1 MSNYYSQEPPTSGKV
16 ILITN
21 YGNIDIELW
30 TKETPKTCKNFI
42 QLCLENYYNNNI
54 FFRIINKFMIQ
65 TGDKTNSGKSG
76 SSIYNNLEFKD
87 EIHSR
92 LKFNHRGMVAMA
104 NKNIKNSN
112 LSQFF
117 ITMDKCPWLNNKHT
131 IFGKVIGDTFFNAQ
145 NINELL
151 TNKND
156 YPIVDPLPMI
166 IKTEVVINPFN
177 DIIPREI
184 NYNINNNE
192 NNLNN
197 NNDIENNKTKENNEQ
212 NENKNLNKDYLNN
225 NLLSIDENEN
235 FNNEININ
243 LKKKSKNY
251 KEDDN
256 NNNIKINKII
266 NENEKENENKKE
278 ENKNSIKNLNS
289 ENSVSESE
297 SVSLSEN
304 DERVKKAK
312 NKIDEEYNNN
322 LKENEKQLKN
332 DIKLLQKKF
341 IRNENTNTLESNIE
355 IFNEKKLTPLEK
367 YNLKY
372 KSKKLNV
379 KDKEEILKNFTNKIS
394 KAKNLRIKNWLNIKL
409 KFQIDSQRAYDLN
422 NINKEED
429 HK

>member
-1 MSNYYSQEPPTSGKV
+1 MSNYYSQEPPTTGKV

-65 TGDKTNSGKSG
+65 TGDKTNSGKNG

-92 LKFNHRGMVAMA
+92 LKFNHRGIVAMA

-145 NINELL
+145 TINELL
-151 TNKND
+151 TDKND
-156 YPIVDPLPMI
+156 YPKVDPLPMI

-177 DIIPREI
+177 DIIPRKI
-184 NYNINNNE
+184 NYDDNIKE
-192 NNLNN
+192 NNLNITN
-197 NNDIENNKTKENNEQ
+197 NNIENNKNKDNDKK
-212 NENKNLNKDYLNN
+212 NENQILNYNKDYLNN
-225 NLLSIDENEN
+225 NLLSIDDNEN

-243 LKKKSKNY
+243 LKKKNKNY
-251 KEDDN
+251 KEDE
-256 NNNIKINKII
+256 NNNIEINNII
-266 NENEKENENKKE
+266 DKNEKEENQNSTKKLTPE
-278 ENKNSIKNLNS
+278 NSI
-289 ENSVSESE
+289 SESE

-304 DERVKKAK
+304 DERVKNAK
-312 NKIDEEYNNN
+312 NKINEEYN

-332 DIKLLQKKF
+332 DIKFLQKK
-341 IRNENTNTLESNIE
+341 ILRNENNINTVLESNIE
-355 IFNEKKLTPLEK
+355 NINEKKLTPLEK

-379 KDKEEILKNFTNKIS
+379 KDKEEILKNFTNKIN

-422 NINKEED
+422 NINKEEE

>member
-1 MSNYYSQEPPTSGKV
+1 MSNYYSQEPPTTGKV

-65 TGDKTNSGKSG
+65 TGDKTNSGKNG

-92 LKFNHRGMVAMA
+92 LKFNHRGIVAMA

-145 NINELL
+145 TINELL
-151 TNKND
+151 TDKND
-156 YPIVDPLPMI
+156 YPKVDPLPMI

-177 DIIPREI
+177 DIIPRKI
-184 NYNINNNE
+184 NYDDNIKE
-192 NNLNN
+192 NNLNIAN
-197 NNDIENNKTKENNEQ
+197 NNIENNKNKDNDKK
-212 NENKNLNKDYLNN
+212 NENQILNYNKDYLNN
-225 NLLSIDENEN
+225 NLLSIDDNEN

-243 LKKKSKNY
+243 LKKKNKNY
-251 KEDDN
+251 KEDE
-256 NNNIKINKII
+256 NNNIEINNII
-266 NENEKENENKKE
+266 DKNEKEENQNSTKKLTPE
-278 ENKNSIKNLNS
+278 NSI
-289 ENSVSESE
+289 SESE

-304 DERVKKAK
+304 DERVKNAK
-312 NKIDEEYNNN
+312 NKINEEYN

-332 DIKLLQKKF
+332 DIKFLQKK
-341 IRNENTNTLESNIE
+341 ILRNENNINTVLESNIE
-355 IFNEKKLTPLEK
+355 NINEKKLTPLEK

-379 KDKEEILKNFTNKIS
+379 KDKEEILKNFSNKIN

-422 NINKEED
+422 NINKEEE

>member
-1 MSNYYSQEPPTSGKV
+1 MSNYYSQEPPTTGKV

-65 TGDKTNSGKSG
+65 TGDKTNSGKNG

-92 LKFNHRGMVAMA
+92 LKFNHRGIVAMA

-145 NINELL
+145 TINELL
-151 TNKND
+151 TDKND
-156 YPIVDPLPMI
+156 YPKVDPLPMI

-177 DIIPREI
+177 DIIPRKI
-184 NYNINNNE
+184 NYDDNIKE
-192 NNLNN
+192 NNLNIAN
-197 NNDIENNKTKENNEQ
+197 NNIENNKNKDNDKK
-212 NENKNLNKDYLNN
+212 NENQILNYNKDYLNN
-225 NLLSIDENEN
+225 NLLSIDDNEN

-243 LKKKSKNY
+243 LKKKNKNY
-251 KEDDN
+251 KEDE
-256 NNNIKINKII
+256 NNNIEINNII
-266 NENEKENENKKE
+266 DKNEKEENQNSTKKLTPE
-278 ENKNSIKNLNS
+278 NSI
-289 ENSVSESE
+289 SESE

-304 DERVKKAK
+304 DERVKNAK
-312 NKIDEEYNNN
+312 NKINEEYN

-332 DIKLLQKKF
+332 DIKFLQKK
-341 IRNENTNTLESNIE
+341 ILRNENNINTVLESTIENI
-355 IFNEKKLTPLEK
+355 NEKKLTPLEK

-379 KDKEEILKNFTNKIS
+379 KDKEEILKNFTNKIN

-422 NINKEED
+422 NINKEEE

>member
-1 MSNYYSQEPPTSGKV
+1 MSNYYSQEPPTTGKV

-151 TNKND
+151 TDKND

-184 NYNINNNE
+184 NYNNNNNE
-192 NNLNN
+192 NNSNN
-197 NNDIENNKTKENNEQ
+197 NNENNKIKENNEQ
-212 NENKNLNKDYLNN
+212 NENKNLNKDYLSN

-256 NNNIKINKII
+256 NNNNIEINKII
-266 NENEKENENKKE
+266 NENENKKE
-278 ENKNSIKNLNS
+278 ENKNSIKKINS
-289 ENSVSESE
+289 EN
-297 SVSLSEN
+297 L
-304 DERVKKAK
+304 KKQK
-312 NKIDEEYNNN
+312 
-322 LKENEKQLKN
+322 
-332 DIKLLQKKF
+332 IKLMK
-341 IRNENTNTLESNIE
+341 NI
-355 IFNEKKLTPLEK
+355 I
-367 YNLKY
+367 
-372 KSKKLNV
+372 
-379 KDKEEILKNFTNKIS
+379 II
-394 KAKNLRIKNWLNIKL
+394 
-409 KFQIDSQRAYDLN
+409 
-422 NINKEED
+422 
-429 HK
+429 

>member
-1 MSNYYSQEPPTSGKV
+1 MSNYYSQEPPTTGKV

-65 TGDKTNSGKSG
+65 TGDKTNSGKNG

-92 LKFNHRGMVAMA
+92 LKFNHRGIVAMA

-145 NINELL
+145 TINELL
-151 TNKND
+151 TDKND
-156 YPIVDPLPMI
+156 YPKVDPLPMI

-177 DIIPREI
+177 DIIPRKI
-184 NYNINNNE
+184 NYDDNIKE
-192 NNLNN
+192 NNLNITN
-197 NNDIENNKTKENNEQ
+197 NNIENNKNKDNDKK
-212 NENKNLNKDYLNN
+212 NENQILNYNKDYLNN
-225 NLLSIDENEN
+225 NLLSIDDNEN

-243 LKKKSKNY
+243 LKKKNKNY
-251 KEDDN
+251 KEDE
-256 NNNIKINKII
+256 NNNIEINNII
-266 NENEKENENKKE
+266 DKNEKEENQNSTKKLTPE
-278 ENKNSIKNLNS
+278 NSI
-289 ENSVSESE
+289 SESE

-304 DERVKKAK
+304 DERVKNAK
-312 NKIDEEYNNN
+312 NKINEEYN
-322 LKENEKQLKN
+322 LKENENQLKN
-332 DIKLLQKKF
+332 DIKFLQKK
-341 IRNENTNTLESNIE
+341 ILRNENNINTVLESNIE
-355 IFNEKKLTPLEK
+355 NINEKKLTPLEK

-379 KDKEEILKNFTNKIS
+379 KDKEEILKNFSNKIN

-422 NINKEED
+422 NINKEEE

>member
-151 TNKND
+151 TDKND

-184 NYNINNNE
+184 NYNTNNNEDNSNNNNE
-192 NNLNN
+192 NNK
-197 NNDIENNKTKENNEQ
+197 IKENNEQ
-212 NENKNLNKDYLNN
+212 NENKNLNKDYLSN

-256 NNNIKINKII
+256 NNNNIEINKII
-266 NENEKENENKKE
+266 NENENKKE
-278 ENKNSIKNLNS
+278 ENNNSIKKLNS

-312 NKIDEEYNNN
+312 NKINEEYNNNN

-341 IRNENTNTLESNIE
+341 TRNENTSIISEESNI
-355 IFNEKKLTPLEK
+355 NEKKITPLEK

-372 KSKKLNV
+372 KSKKLNA

-422 NINKEED
+422 NINKEEE

>member
-1 MSNYYSQEPPTSGKV
+1 MSNYYSQEPPTTGKV

-145 NINELL
+145 TINELL
-151 TNKND
+151 TDKND
-156 YPIVDPLPMI
+156 YPKVDPLPMI

-177 DIIPREI
+177 DIIPRKI
-184 NYNINNNE
+184 NYDDNIKE
-192 NNLNN
+192 NNLNITN
-197 NNDIENNKTKENNEQ
+197 NNIENNKNKDNDKK
-212 NENKNLNKDYLNN
+212 NENQILNYNKDYLNN
-225 NLLSIDENEN
+225 NLLSIDDNEN

-243 LKKKSKNY
+243 LKKKNKNY
-251 KEDDN
+251 KEDE
-256 NNNIKINKII
+256 NNNIEINNII
-266 NENEKENENKKE
+266 DKNEKEENQNSTKK
-278 ENKNSIKNLNS
+278 LTP
-289 ENSVSESE
+289 ENSNSESE

-304 DERVKKAK
+304 DERVKNAK
-312 NKIDEEYNNN
+312 NKINEEYN

-332 DIKLLQKKF
+332 DIKFLQKK
-341 IRNENTNTLESNIE
+341 ILRNENNINTVLESNIE
-355 IFNEKKLTPLEK
+355 NINEKKLTPLEK

-379 KDKEEILKNFTNKIS
+379 KDKEEILKNFSNKIN

-422 NINKEED
+422 NINKEEE

>member
-151 TNKND
+151 TDKND

-184 NYNINNNE
+184 NYNTNNNE
-192 NNLNN
+192 NNSNN
-197 NNDIENNKTKENNEQ
+197 NNENNKIKENNEK
-212 NENKNLNKDYLNN
+212 NENKNLNKDYLSN

-256 NNNIKINKII
+256 NNNNIEINKII
-266 NENEKENENKKE
+266 NENENKKE
-278 ENKNSIKNLNS
+278 ENNNSIKK

-312 NKIDEEYNNN
+312 NKINEEYNNNN

-341 IRNENTNTLESNIE
+341 TRNENTNTISESNIE
-355 IFNEKKLTPLEK
+355 NINEKKITPLEK

-372 KSKKLNV
+372 KSKKLNA

>member
-1 MSNYYSQEPPTSGKV
+1 MSNYYSQEPPTTGKV

-145 NINELL
+145 TINELL
-151 TNKND
+151 TDKND
-156 YPIVDPLPMI
+156 YPKVDPLPMI

-177 DIIPREI
+177 DIIPRKI
-184 NYNINNNE
+184 NYDDNIKE
-192 NNLNN
+192 NNLNITN
-197 NNDIENNKTKENNEQ
+197 NNIENNKNKDNDKK
-212 NENKNLNKDYLNN
+212 NENQILNYNKDYLNN
-225 NLLSIDENEN
+225 NLLSIDDNEN

-243 LKKKSKNY
+243 LKKKNKNY
-251 KEDDN
+251 KEDE
-256 NNNIKINKII
+256 NNNIEINNII
-266 NENEKENENKKE
+266 DKNEKEENQNSTKKLTPE
-278 ENKNSIKNLNS
+278 NSI
-289 ENSVSESE
+289 SESE

-304 DERVKKAK
+304 DERVKNAK
-312 NKIDEEYNNN
+312 NKINEEYN
-322 LKENEKQLKN
+322 LKENENQLKN
-332 DIKLLQKKF
+332 DIKFLQKK
-341 IRNENTNTLESNIE
+341 ILRNENNINTVLESNIE
-355 IFNEKKLTPLEK
+355 NINEKKLTPLEK

-379 KDKEEILKNFTNKIS
+379 KDKEEILKNFTNKIN

-422 NINKEED
+422 NINKEEE

>member
-151 TNKND
+151 TDKND

-184 NYNINNNE
+184 NYNANNNE
-192 NNLNN
+192 NNENN
-197 NNDIENNKTKENNEQ
+197 NNENNKMKENNEK
-212 NENKNLNKDYLNN
+212 NENKNLNKDYLSN

-256 NNNIKINKII
+256 NNNNIEINKII
-266 NENEKENENKKE
+266 NENENKKE
-278 ENKNSIKNLNS
+278 ENNNSIKK

-312 NKIDEEYNNN
+312 NKINEEYNNNN

-341 IRNENTNTLESNIE
+341 TRNENTSIISEESNI
-355 IFNEKKLTPLEK
+355 NEKKITPLEK

-372 KSKKLNV
+372 KSKKLNA

-422 NINKEED
+422 NINKEEE

>member
-1 MSNYYSQEPPTSGKV
+1 MSNYYSQEPPTTGKV

-65 TGDKTNSGKSG
+65 TGDKTNSGKNG

-92 LKFNHRGMVAMA
+92 LKFNHRGIVAMA

-145 NINELL
+145 TINELL
-151 TNKND
+151 TDKND
-156 YPIVDPLPMI
+156 YPKVDPLPMI

-177 DIIPREI
+177 DIIPRKI
-184 NYNINNNE
+184 NYDDNIKE
-192 NNLNN
+192 NNLNITN
-197 NNDIENNKTKENNEQ
+197 NNIENNKNKDNDKK
-212 NENKNLNKDYLNN
+212 NENQILNNNKDYLNN
-225 NLLSIDENEN
+225 NLLSIDDNEN

-243 LKKKSKNY
+243 LKKKNKNY
-251 KEDDN
+251 KEDE
-256 NNNIKINKII
+256 NNNIEINNII
-266 NENEKENENKKE
+266 DKNEKEENQNSTKK
-278 ENKNSIKNLNS
+278 LTP
-289 ENSVSESE
+289 ENSNSESE

-304 DERVKKAK
+304 DERVKNAK
-312 NKIDEEYNNN
+312 NKINEEYNNN

-341 IRNENTNTLESNIE
+341 TRNENTSIISESNIE
-355 IFNEKKLTPLEK
+355 NINEKKLTPLEK

-379 KDKEEILKNFTNKIS
+379 KDKEEILKNFSNKIN

-422 NINKEED
+422 NINKEEE

>member
-1 MSNYYSQEPPTSGKV
+1 MSNYYSQEPPTTGKV

-92 LKFNHRGMVAMA
+92 LKFNHRGIVAMA

-151 TNKND
+151 TDKND
-156 YPIVDPLPMI
+156 FPKVDPLPMI
-166 IKTEVVINPFN
+166 IKTEIVINPFN
-177 DIIPREI
+177 DIIPRKI
-184 NYNINNNE
+184 NYDDNNNE
-192 NNLNN
+192 NNLNITN
-197 NNDIENNKTKENNEQ
+197 NNIENNKNENNDKN
-212 NENKNLNKDYLNN
+212 NEKIINNNKDYLNN
-225 NLLSIDENEN
+225 NLLSIDDNEN

-243 LKKKSKNY
+243 LKKKNKNY
-251 KEDDN
+251 KEDE
-256 NNNIKINKII
+256 NNNIEINTIINK
-266 NENEKENENKKE
+266 NEKE
-278 ENKNSIKNLNS
+278 ENKNSEKELTP
-289 ENSVSESE
+289 ENNISDSE

-304 DERVKKAK
+304 DERVKNAK
-312 NKIDEEYNNN
+312 NKINEEYN

-332 DIKLLQKKF
+332 DIKFLQKK
-341 IRNENTNTLESNIE
+341 ILRNENNTNTVLESNFENI
-355 IFNEKKLTPLEK
+355 NEKKLTPLEK

-379 KDKEEILKNFTNKIS
+379 KDKEEILKNFTNKIN

-422 NINKEED
+422 NINKEDE

>member
-1 MSNYYSQEPPTSGKV
+1 MSNYYSQEPPTTGKV

-184 NYNINNNE
+184 NYNNNNNE
-192 NNLNN
+192 NNSNN
-197 NNDIENNKTKENNEQ
+197 NNENNKIKENNEQ
-212 NENKNLNKDYLNN
+212 NENKNLNKDYLSN

-256 NNNIKINKII
+256 NNNNIEINKII
-266 NENEKENENKKE
+266 NENENKKE
-278 ENKNSIKNLNS
+278 ENNNSIKK

-312 NKIDEEYNNN
+312 NKINEEYNNN

-341 IRNENTNTLESNIE
+341 TRNENTSIISEESNI
-355 IFNEKKLTPLEK
+355 NEKKITPLEK

-372 KSKKLNV
+372 KSKKLNA

-422 NINKEED
+422 NINKEEE

>member
-1 MSNYYSQEPPTSGKV
+1 MSNYYSQEPPTTGKV

-65 TGDKTNSGKSG
+65 TGDKTNSGKNG

-92 LKFNHRGMVAMA
+92 LKFNHRGIVAMA

-145 NINELL
+145 TINELL
-151 TNKND
+151 TDKND
-156 YPIVDPLPMI
+156 YPKVDPLPMI

-177 DIIPREI
+177 DIIPRKI
-184 NYNINNNE
+184 NYDDNIKE
-192 NNLNN
+192 NNLNITN
-197 NNDIENNKTKENNEQ
+197 NNIENNKNKDNDKK
-212 NENKNLNKDYLNN
+212 NENQILNYNKDYLNN
-225 NLLSIDENEN
+225 NLLSIDDNEN

-243 LKKKSKNY
+243 LKKKNKNY
-251 KEDDN
+251 KEDE
-256 NNNIKINKII
+256 NNNIEINNIINK
-266 NENEKENENKKE
+266 NEKEENQNSTKKLTPE
-278 ENKNSIKNLNS
+278 NSI
-289 ENSVSESE
+289 SESE

-304 DERVKKAK
+304 DERVKNAK
-312 NKIDEEYNNN
+312 NKINEEYN
-322 LKENEKQLKN
+322 LKENENQLKN
-332 DIKLLQKKF
+332 DIKFLQKKKLK
-341 IRNENTNTLESNIE
+341 NENNLNTVLESNIE
-355 IFNEKKLTPLEK
+355 NINEKKLTPLEK

-379 KDKEEILKNFTNKIS
+379 KDKEEILKNFTNKIN

-422 NINKEED
+422 NINKEEE

>member
-1 MSNYYSQEPPTSGKV
+1 MSNYYSQEPPTTGKV

-65 TGDKTNSGKSG
+65 TGDKTNSGKNG

-92 LKFNHRGMVAMA
+92 LKFNHRGIVAMA

-145 NINELL
+145 TINELL
-151 TNKND
+151 TDKND
-156 YPIVDPLPMI
+156 YPKVDPLPMI

-177 DIIPREI
+177 DIIPRKI
-184 NYNINNNE
+184 NYDDNIKE
-192 NNLNN
+192 NNLNITN
-197 NNDIENNKTKENNEQ
+197 NNIENNKNKDNDKK
-212 NENKNLNKDYLNN
+212 NENQILNYNKDYLNN
-225 NLLSIDENEN
+225 NLLSIDDNEN

-243 LKKKSKNY
+243 LKKKNKNY
-251 KEDDN
+251 KEDE
-256 NNNIKINKII
+256 NNNIEINNII
-266 NENEKENENKKE
+266 DKNEKEENQNSTKKLTPE
-278 ENKNSIKNLNS
+278 NSI
-289 ENSVSESE
+289 SESE

-304 DERVKKAK
+304 DERVKNAK
-312 NKIDEEYNNN
+312 NKINEEYN

-332 DIKLLQKKF
+332 DIKFLQKK
-341 IRNENTNTLESNIE
+341 ILRNENNINTVLESNIE
-355 IFNEKKLTPLEK
+355 NINEKNT
-367 YNLKY
+367 
-372 KSKKLNV
+372 V
-379 KDKEEILKNFTNKIS
+379 
-394 KAKNLRIKNWLNIKL
+394 NITIYSIAIHYGRPSFL
-409 KFQIDSQRAYDLN
+409 C
-422 NINKEED
+422 
-429 HK
+429 